1 MSTIYDVARLAGVA
15 PSTVSRVFNGGS
27 VAEERAQRVR
37 RAAEELAFVPDRAAR
52 RMNRKPSD
60 LVALLIP
67 DVGNPFFT
75 SLARGVEDVAEA
87 SGLSV
92 VLCNVDNDVVKQGRY
107 LAAARAERM
116 AGVIISPATGGD
128 LDLSELLAAGTSAV
142 AIDRRPKGSPID
154 LVRIDDTDGAAR
166 ATTHLLEAG
175 YRRIGCLLGPRGAPT
190 TKTRLAGFTTALKAS
205 GLRPER
211 ELLRHTDYREREG
224 YEAARGLLALPE
236 PPDAILA
243 TNGPLGVGALEALV
257 EAELTPPIVGL
268 ASFGST
274 EWSRLMRPEPTTVVQ
289 PAYELGRA
297 AAELMERRQRSPA
310 APEQTIVLQAS
321 LRVTESTQ
329 PEGERT
335 TAR

>member
-1 MSTIYDVARLAGVA
+1 MTTIYDVARLAGVA

-27 VAEERAQRVR
+27 VAKERADRVR
-37 RAAEELAFVPDRAAR
+37 QAAEELSFVPDRAAR

-67 DVGNPFFT
+67 DVANPFFT

-92 VLCNVDNDVVKQGRY
+92 VLCNVDNDMVKQGRY

-116 AGVIISPATGGD
+116 AGVIISPANSGD
-128 LDLSELLAAGTSAV
+128 LDLNELLAAGTNAV

-154 LVRIDDTDGAAR
+154 LVRIDDSGGAAR
-166 ATTHLLEAG
+166 ATSHLIEAG
-175 YRRIGCLLGPRGAPT
+175 YRRIACLLGPRGAPT
-190 TKTRLAGFTTALKAS
+190 TKRRLAGYTAALKES
-205 GLRPER
+205 GLSRAR
-211 ELLRHTDYREREG
+211 ELLRHTDYREGDG
-224 YEAARGLLALPE
+224 YAATLALLALPA

-243 TNGPLGVGALEALV
+243 TNGLLGVGALEALV
-257 EAELTPPIVGL
+257 EAGLTPPLVGL

-274 EWSRLMRPEPTTVVQ
+274 EWSRLMRPKPTTVVQ

-297 AAELMERRQRSPA
+297 AAELMERRQRTPA
-310 APEQTIVLQAS
+310 APEQTVVLQTS
-321 LRVTESTQ
+321 LLVTESTQ
-329 PEGERT
+329 RD
-335 TAR
+335 A